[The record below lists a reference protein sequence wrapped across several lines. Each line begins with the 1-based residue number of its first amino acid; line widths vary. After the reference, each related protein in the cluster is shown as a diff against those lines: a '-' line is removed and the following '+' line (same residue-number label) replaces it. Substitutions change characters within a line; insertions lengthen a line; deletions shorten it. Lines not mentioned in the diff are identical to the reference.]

1 MQRIIDAARAARL
14 PVVAIVNSHWHLD
27 HVSGNAA
34 LRDAYPH
41 AQVYASNAIAGAMR
55 GFLADYREQLQA
67 MLDKAPADSADALG
81 WREEIA
87 RIDSGAKLFPTIPVM
102 ASQPLTL
109 AGRPVQLGLETNA
122 VSGGDV
128 WMLDRRTGVLAAG
141 DLVTLPAPLLD
152 TACADG
158 WREALG
164 RLDAVGFTTLVPG
177 HGAPMDHA
185 GFKRYRAAFDNLLTC
200 AAGTRI
206 LGHVPRPLAARCRR
220 ADRTGRRGAGRYAAG
235 LLHRPGPARAAGAS
249 TAVLPCRCT
258 ALSKHRHQQVR
269 AVLTM
274 LAAVAVFSMMDAG
287 LKRLSAHYPP
297 FQVAALRGAASLP
310 LVLAWAL
317 STAGLRPLVRVRW
330 PMHLL
335 RGAMGVA
342 MMASFV
348 YALRTLPLATAYSIF
363 FIAPLLITALSVPFL
378 GERVGPRRWIAIAVG
393 LLGVVVL
400 LRPSGEGML
409 SLAAVAVLLA
419 ALMYAVSA
427 ITVQLLA
434 RTDSTQAM
442 VVWMMVM
449 MTVGA
454 GTIAWP
460 HWEAIRADDLW
471 VIAGVGVAGAH
482 RPVRDHRSL
491 PPRRGVAA
499 RSAGIHRADL
509 GRAARR
515 DPVGCP
521 ARFDHLDRRGDHHRQ
536 RPVPDAARTRAR
548 RVRTSLMEPP

>member
-1 MQRIIDAARAARL
+1 
-14 PVVAIVNSHWHLD
+14 
-27 HVSGNAA
+27 
-34 LRDAYPH
+34 
-41 AQVYASNAIAGAMR
+41 
-55 GFLADYREQLQA
+55 
-67 MLDKAPADSADALG
+67 
-81 WREEIA
+81 
-87 RIDSGAKLFPTIPVM
+87 
-102 ASQPLTL
+102 
-109 AGRPVQLGLETNA
+109 
-122 VSGGDV
+122 
-128 WMLDRRTGVLAAG
+128 
-141 DLVTLPAPLLD
+141 
-152 TACADG
+152 
-158 WREALG
+158 
-164 RLDAVGFTTLVPG
+164 
-177 HGAPMDHA
+177 
-185 GFKRYRAAFDNLLTC
+185 
-200 AAGTRI
+200 
-206 LGHVPRPLAARCRR
+206 
-220 ADRTGRRGAGRYAAG
+220 
-235 LLHRPGPARAAGAS
+235 
-249 TAVLPCRCT
+249 
-258 ALSKHRHQQVR
+258 LSKHRHQQLR

-297 FQVAALRGAASLP
+297 FQVAALRGASSLP

-317 STAGLRPLVRVRW
+317 STAGLRPLLRVRW
-330 PMHLL
+330 SMHLL

-449 MTVGA
+449 MTLGA

-471 VIAGVGVAGAH
+471 VIAGVGVAGAIGQYAITEAF
-482 RPVRDHRSL
+482 RLGEASL
-491 PPRRGVAA
+491 LAPLEYTALIWGVLLDATLWGVLPDSITWIGAAIIIASGLYLMRRE
-499 RSAGIHRADL
+499 
-509 GRAARR
+509 
-515 DPVGCP
+515 
-521 ARFDHLDRRGDHHRQ
+521 
-536 RPVPDAARTRAR
+536 
-548 RVRTSLMEPP
+548 RVHAESEHP